1 MYQTLYYLLSALGGY
16 VLSSYYLFKNPQV
29 LHKKKHLA
37 FHCHHISHRGGAGE
51 KIENTLEA
59 FRHAVQ
65 NKTDLLE
72 LDVHLTKDGKV
83 VVSHDENLERQTGV
97 NKNISDINYRDL
109 PPYKERLEV
118 TFMKGHFSTGTD
130 HQISLLENVFR
141 EFPRTPVNLEI
152 KEDNDPLIKKV
163 SELVKRYNRSNITV
177 WASTKNAIMD
187 KCIAENPD
195 MPVMFTVKR
204 GLLLL
209 ALYYSGLLPFVP
221 LRESVLESPMP
232 SVYNR
237 TYDPPPGLM
246 RNKLVMK
253 LVQKLTM
260 RRSLFQ
266 HLEARGIQVYLWVLN
281 QDSDFQKAFSLGATG
296 VITDYPSK
304 LRMFLDNQ
312 SS

>member
-1 MYQTLYYLLSALGGY
+1 MYYLLSALGGY
-16 VLSSYYLFKNPQV
+16 VLSSYYLLKNPQV

-37 FHCHHISHRGGAGE
+37 FHCRHISHRGGAGE

-59 FRHAVQ
+59 FQHAVR

-97 NKNISDINYRDL
+97 NKNITDINYQDL
-109 PPYKERLEV
+109 PPYKKRLEV
-118 TFMKGHFSTGTD
+118 TFMKGHFSTGAD
-130 HQISLLENVFR
+130 HQIALLEDVFR
-141 EFPRTPVNLEI
+141 EFPRTPMNLEI
-152 KEDNDPLIKKV
+152 KEDNDQLIKKV
-163 SELVKRYNRSNITV
+163 SEMVKTYNRSDITV
-177 WASTKNAIMD
+177 WASTNNVIMD

-209 ALYYSGLLPFVP
+209 ALYYSGLLPFFP
-221 LRESVLESPMP
+221 LRESVLESPMV

-237 TYDPPPGLM
+237 TYAPPHRLM
-246 RNKLVMK
+246 RNKLIIK
-253 LVQKLTM
+253 LLQKLTM
-260 RRSLFQ
+260 RRALFQ

-281 QDSDFQKAFSLGATG
+281 QESDFQNAFSLGATG

-304 LRMFLDNQ
+304 LRIFLDNQ
-312 SS
+312 TS